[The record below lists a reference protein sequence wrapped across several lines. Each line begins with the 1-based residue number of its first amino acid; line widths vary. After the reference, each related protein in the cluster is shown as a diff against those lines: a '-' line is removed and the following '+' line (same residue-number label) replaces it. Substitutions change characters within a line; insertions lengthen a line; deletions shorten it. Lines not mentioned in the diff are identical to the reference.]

1 MSEKDYVNRTLTI
14 LEKIL
19 TALFAVFCAVVSYL
33 VAEYR
38 SEDPSSLMIYGSLVI
53 LGIILICFVGISR
66 YYIKNLKLLRRL

>member
-38 SEDPSSLMIYGSLVI
+38 SEDPSSLIIYGSLAV
-53 LGIILICFVGISR
+53 LFVVLICFVWALVL
-66 YYIKNLKLLRRL
+66 YKKYLRRLRKL